1 MQKRKINKEYLHT
14 ILSSNVKDSKLDVI
28 TFADTLKRFADE
40 YLKGLINLRI
50 SGYSGG
56 YTELKIP
63 VVSYFIRL
71 LCEEADDEPVE
82 CEILLGDN
90 LTIKTTYPKIRD
102 HEKTAFLIRVAKF
115 AGFNVDRDVDLLIFT
130 SDIRITS
137 VMQIYA
143 ISSDELMYWLVTTHK
158 M

>member
-71 LCEEADDEPVE
+71 LCEEAEDEPVE
-82 CEILLGDN
+82 CEILLRDN

-102 HEKTAFLIRVAKF
+102 HEKWSISTVWGIGYKF
-115 AGFNVDRDVDLLIFT
+115 ETKR
-130 SDIRITS
+130 
-137 VMQIYA
+137 
-143 ISSDELMYWLVTTHK
+143 
-158 M
+158 